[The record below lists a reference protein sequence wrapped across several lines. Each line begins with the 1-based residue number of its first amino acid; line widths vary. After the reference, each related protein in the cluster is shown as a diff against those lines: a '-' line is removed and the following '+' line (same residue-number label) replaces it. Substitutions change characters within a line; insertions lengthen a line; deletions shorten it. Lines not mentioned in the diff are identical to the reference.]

1 MFGDHQPA
9 EYITN
14 SVLRVLGEDTAT
26 RNDTTDKLKTSY
38 EVPFVMWA
46 NYDIEEKEVSAV
58 STKLFEWSADGYCR
72 NLKRPVIRAGWK
84 NCSSSIPVVTA
95 NFYQGTDGTFQQWS
109 NEKQSGILNDYA
121 ILQYNNLVDKK
132 HRIKNFFADISEKA
146 LE

>member
-1 MFGDHQPA
+1 MFGDHLPA

-46 NYDIEEKEVSAV
+46 NYDIEEKEVDAI
-58 STKLFEWSADGYCR
+58 STNYLSGLLMDTAGLEKTGYQSWLEKLQQQY
-72 NLKRPVIRAGWK
+72 
-84 NCSSSIPVVTA
+84 PVVTA

>member
-46 NYDIEEKEVSAV
+46 NYDIEEKKSMRSV
-58 STKLFEWSADGYCR
+58 
-72 NLKRPVIRAGWK
+72 PI
-84 NCSSSIPVVTA
+84 I
-95 NFYQGTDGTFQQWS
+95 
-109 NEKQSGILNDYA
+109 
-121 ILQYNNLVDKK
+121 
-132 HRIKNFFADISEKA
+132 
-146 LE
+146 